1 MKIGGIDPKS
11 LATEEI
17 LVLPRGESQIVFKAT
32 GLPDLESFNR
42 TCPEPTPPNKLTKDG
57 PVPDT
62 DDENYRTDLV
72 GYLNLRTAY
81 IVVHSLAPS
90 LIEWDTV
97 NVDNPSTLTNWET
110 DLKEAGLNHVEI
122 NRVRQLAWEANCLDE
137 SKLEKARLNF
147 VRGQAK
153 Q

>member
-1 MKIGGIDPKS
+1 
-11 LATEEI
+11 
-17 LVLPRGESQIVFKAT
+17 
-32 GLPDLESFNR
+32 
-42 TCPEPTPPNKLTKDG
+42 
-57 PVPDT
+57 
-62 DDENYRTDLV
+62 
-72 GYLNLRTAY
+72 
-81 IVVHSLAPS
+81 
-90 LIEWDTV
+90 
-97 NVDNPSTLTNWET
+97 LTNWET